1 MVIIV
6 KKQRILNKIYKIMV
20 QIFIKI
26 IIIMFYKLVKL
37 QDILICINNR
47 LMVMRKYHNYLKDLK
62 IFIIFINYV

>member
-47 LMVMRKYHNYLKDLK
+47 LMVMRKCHNYLKDLK